1 MTPSQFRC
9 IRIAAL
15 VPLALMALAGCVTQT
30 VSSGESAGGGSWA
43 DRPVSTEVVRMDS
56 GMAALQTFEPLVS
69 RVTEGGECVTND
81 LPADGVRSLSMVYP
95 TLRDPRTQV
104 TVVVD
109 AAGTILRYTEVRG
122 GVGSRTGGGANLPPG
137 ATDGPRQTT
146 IEMNFQTGQA
156 RATNVGGG
164 QVGFG
169 VQGSAADFQYQ
180 ESLGQPLLV
189 AQQVRERCARRDD

>member
-1 MTPSQFRC
+1 MIHCTPRLT
-9 IRIAAL
+9 AAL
-15 VPLALMALAGCVTQT
+15 SFGLLVLAGCVTQT
-30 VSSGESAGGGSWA
+30 VSSSESGGSGWA

-56 GMAALQTFEPLVS
+56 GIAALQSFEPLVA

-81 LPADGVRSLSMVYP
+81 MAAEGVRSLSMVYP

-109 AAGTILRYTEVRG
+109 AAGTVLRYSEHRG
-122 GVGSRTGGGANLPPG
+122 GMAPRGGSTSNLPTG
-137 ATDGPRQTT
+137 ASGGPPQTT

-156 RATNVGGG
+156 RAINSGGG
-164 QVGFG
+164 HVGFG

-180 ESLGQPLLV
+180 ESLGQPVLL
-189 AQQVRERCARRDD
+189 AQQVQQRCSRRD